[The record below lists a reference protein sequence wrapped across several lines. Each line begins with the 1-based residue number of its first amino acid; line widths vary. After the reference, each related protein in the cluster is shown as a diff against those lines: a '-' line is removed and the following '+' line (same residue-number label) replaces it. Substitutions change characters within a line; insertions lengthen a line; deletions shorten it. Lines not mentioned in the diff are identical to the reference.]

1 MALDVHVLVNGQLQ
15 EHLFSIDDEAYALL
29 SPGLALFKKRTGL
42 FLDPY
47 GDTKFSSGLG
57 PLIQSIEESRQ
68 AAGASQKSVA
78 MLVAVL
84 KAAESNGDSI
94 VFVGD

>member
-1 MALDVHVLVNGQLQ
+1 MALDVHVLVNGQPQ
-15 EHLFSIDDEAYALL
+15 KHLFSIDDEAYALL
-29 SPGLALFKKRTGL
+29 SPGLALFKKRTGV

-57 PLIQSIEESRQ
+57 SLIQSIEESLPT
-68 AAGASQKSVA
+68 AGATQKSVSV
-78 MLVAVL
+78 LVAVL